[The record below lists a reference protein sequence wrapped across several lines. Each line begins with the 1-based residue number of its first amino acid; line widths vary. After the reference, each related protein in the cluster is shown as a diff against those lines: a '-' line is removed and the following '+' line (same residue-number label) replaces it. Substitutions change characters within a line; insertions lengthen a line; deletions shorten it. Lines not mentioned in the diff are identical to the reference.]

1 MIKGNKKLAK
11 YLDYTTYVITVGIL
25 LMVFFMRKI
34 NLNSSIDFSFLPPL
48 YSTLNALT
56 ALCLI
61 YAYVQIRRK
70 NIEKH
75 KKAMIMAVSLSF
87 LFLLMYVLYHLTTAD
102 TLFCKEG
109 WIRPVYFFILI
120 THIVLAAFSFPFVL
134 FTFTR
139 GITNLIDKH
148 KKLARWVFPIWLYV
162 AITGP
167 IIYLLLYPCYS

>member
-1 MIKGNKKLAK
+1 MIKGNKKLLK
-11 YLDYTTYVITVGIL
+11 SLDYATYGITVVIL
-25 LMVFFMRKI
+25 LMVFLMRKI
-34 NLNSSIDFSFLPPL
+34 NINASIDFSFLPPI
-48 YSTLNALT
+48 YSVLNTLT

-61 YAYVQIRRK
+61 YAFVQIRK
-70 NIEKH
+70 KQIEKH
-75 KKAMIMAVSLSF
+75 KKAMIAAVSLSF
-87 LFLLMYVLYHLTTAD
+87 LFLLMYVLYHITTPD

-120 THIVLAAFSFPFVL
+120 THIVLAAFSFPFIL

-139 GITNLIDKH
+139 GLTNIIDKH